1 MKKHVHEE
9 GDNKQNNKKE
19 ERTFE
24 KKNNTIKFT
33 RVKK

>member
-19 ERTFE
+19 LL
-24 KKNNTIKFT
+24 KKKQHNQIYACKKIK
-33 RVKK
+33 

>member
-19 ERTFE
+19 ERTIE
-24 KKNNTIKFT
+24 KKTTQTNL
-33 RVKK
+33 RV